1 MFTALSRPAVI
12 LRPSNSWVLTK
23 TPNRLSM
30 IGSAVLLFN
39 ELETALVPRNAI
51 ADMMM
56 PTPATCSQ

>member
-1 MFTALSRPAVI
+1 MFTASSRTAVI
-12 LRPSNSWVLTK
+12 LKPSSSWVLTK
-23 TPNRLSM
+23 TTNPLSM

-56 PTPATCSQ
+56 PTPATYTQ